1 MPNEDERIVFTWIKR
16 DSNPSTS
23 NKVEKVES
31 THSWSSE
38 DENLTILLILL
49 NPNLHTGLMFRSLSI
64 LEGRKHVDL
73 KISVPT
79 PRSFSPQPSVGV
91 FIAREIDPP

>member
-1 MPNEDERIVFTWIKR
+1 
-16 DSNPSTS
+16 
-23 NKVEKVES
+23 
-31 THSWSSE
+31 
-38 DENLTILLILL
+38 L